1 MILDDGNTAADQ
13 LSIVRHQTCVV
24 QYCLLI
30 QSAPRDRTAPYTAL
44 HTDHR
49 PTAVS
54 SELTTQSCSQYR
66 TGNGTAFR
74 FVHHSVSL

>member
-1 MILDDGNTAADQ
+1 MIPDDGNTTADH

-30 QSAPRDRTAPYTAL
+30 QSALETAPYTL